1 MGKTRFANLK
11 TIGDTAIT
19 PQKGDLLMFSYQ
31 PSEKIL
37 KVESQLSDNVFLVL
51 SEEENSYVVYVYQ
64 PDLLNRFNSGIM
76 SGLAQIGT
84 TQDKI
89 KPGKKLKI
97 YVWKY
102 GADSTRVITSI
113 GTVQSVERFWTSV
126 QSEIRKV
133 TTDIGVFFVM
143 S

>member
-1 MGKTRFANLK
+1 MGKTRFANLRP
-11 TIGDTAIT
+11 TDNTAIT
-19 PQKGDLLMFSYQ
+19 PRQGDLLMFSYQ

-37 KVESQLSDNVFLVL
+37 RVETQLADNVFLVL
-51 SEEENSYVVYVYQ
+51 SEEENSYIVYVYQ

-76 SGLAQIGT
+76 SRLAQIGT

-89 KPGKKLKI
+89 KPGKRLKI

-102 GADSTRVITSI
+102 GADSTRVITNI
-113 GTVQSVERFWTSV
+113 GIVQSVERLWTSV
-126 QSEIRKV
+126 QSEIYKV